1 MKTTALALLLLSVSG
16 SAFATNTNIEA
27 IDYQVSVTVEDSES
41 KLRFPT
47 FKFHSFG
54 QEVISQ
60 TEKCIY
66 SGVLSKHEA
75 NAILLEAKM
84 SCDYENGESSGQMPV
99 FILDKEGG
107 EASIE
112 LGEDQANLWKY
123 TVLVKALN

>member
-41 KLRFPT
+41 KLNFPT
-47 FKFHSFG
+47 FKFDSFG
-54 QEVISQ
+54 QEVTSQ

-84 SCDYENGESSGQMPV
+84 SCDYEDGESSGDMPV
-99 FILDKEGG
+99 FIVNKEGG

-123 TVLVKALN
+123 SVLIKALN

>member
-27 IDYQVSVTVEDSES
+27 IDYEVSVTVEDSES
-41 KLRFPT
+41 KLNFPT
-47 FKFHSFG
+47 FKFDSFG
-54 QEVISQ
+54 QEVSSQ
-60 TEKCIY
+60 TEECIY

-75 NAILLEAKM
+75 DAILLEAKM
-84 SCDYENGESSGQMPV
+84 SCDYENGESSSEMPV

-112 LGEDQANLWKY
+112 LGEDEANLWKY
-123 TVLVKALN
+123 TVLIKALN

>member
-1 MKTTALALLLLSVSG
+1 MKTTALALLLLSVFG
-16 SAFATNTNIEA
+16 SAFATNIEA

-41 KLRFPT
+41 KRSFPP
-47 FKFHSFG
+47 FKFYSFD
-54 QEVISQ
+54 QEVSSQ

-75 NAILLEAKM
+75 NAILLEAKT
-84 SCDYENGESSGQMPV
+84 SCDYVNGESSSEMPV

-112 LGEDQANLWKY
+112 LGEDEANLWKY
-123 TVLVKALN
+123 TVLIKALN

>member
-41 KLRFPT
+41 KLNFPT

-54 QEVISQ
+54 QEVTSQ

-84 SCDYENGESSGQMPV
+84 SCDYENGESSSEMPV
-99 FILDKEGG
+99 FILDQEGG

-112 LGEDQANLWKY
+112 PGEDETNLWKY
-123 TVLVKALN
+123 TVQIKALN

>member
-1 MKTTALALLLLSVSG
+1 MKTTALAVLLLGVSG
-16 SAFATNTNIEA
+16 CVFATDNNIEA

-41 KLRFPT
+41 KLNFPT

-54 QEVISQ
+54 QEVSSQ
-60 TEKCIY
+60 TEECIY

-84 SCDYENGESSGQMPV
+84 SCDYEDGESSGDMPV
-99 FILDKEGG
+99 FTLDKEGG

-112 LGEDQANLWKY
+112 FEEDGGNLWKY
-123 TVLVKALN
+123 TVLIKAPN

>member
-41 KLRFPT
+41 KLNFPT
-47 FKFHSFG
+47 FKFDSFG
-54 QEVISQ
+54 QEVSSQ
-60 TEKCIY
+60 TEECIY

-75 NAILLEAKM
+75 DAILLEAKM
-84 SCDYENGESSGQMPV
+84 SCDYENGQSSSEMPV

-112 LGEDQANLWKY
+112 LGEDEANLWKY
-123 TVLVKALN
+123 TVLIKALN

>member
-16 SAFATNTNIEA
+16 SAFATNTNSEA

-41 KLRFPT
+41 KLNFPT
-47 FKFHSFG
+47 FKFDSFG
-54 QEVISQ
+54 QEVTSQ

-84 SCDYENGESSGQMPV
+84 SCDYENGESSSNLPV
-99 FILDKEGG
+99 FILNKEGG

-112 LGEDQANLWKY
+112 LGEDEANLRKY
-123 TVLVKALN
+123 TVLIKALN

>member
-41 KLRFPT
+41 KLNFPT
-47 FKFHSFG
+47 FKFDSFG
-54 QEVISQ
+54 QEVTSQ

-75 NAILLEAKM
+75 NAILLE
-84 SCDYENGESSGQMPV
+84 GQNVMR
-99 FILDKEGG
+99 L
-107 EASIE
+107 
-112 LGEDQANLWKY
+112 
-123 TVLVKALN
+123 

>member
-41 KLRFPT
+41 KLSFPT

-54 QEVISQ
+54 QEVTSQ

-123 TVLVKALN
+123 MVLVKALN

>member
-41 KLRFPT
+41 KLNFPT
-47 FKFHSFG
+47 FKFDSFG
-54 QEVISQ
+54 QEVSSQ
-60 TEKCIY
+60 TEECIY

-75 NAILLEAKM
+75 DAILLEAKM
-84 SCDYENGESSGQMPV
+84 SCDYENGESSSDLPV
-99 FILDKEGG
+99 FILNKEGG

-112 LGEDQANLWKY
+112 LGEDEANLRKY
-123 TVLVKALN
+123 TVLIKALN

>member
-16 SAFATNTNIEA
+16 STFATNTNIEA

-41 KLRFPT
+41 KLSFPT

-54 QEVISQ
+54 QEVTSQ

-84 SCDYENGESSGQMPV
+84 SCDYEDGESSGDMPV
-99 FILDKEGG
+99 FIVNKEGG

-123 TVLVKALN
+123 SVLIKALN

>member
-41 KLRFPT
+41 KLSFPT

-54 QEVISQ
+54 QEVTSQ

>member
-1 MKTTALALLLLSVSG
+1 MKTTALALLLFSVSG

-41 KLRFPT
+41 KLNFPT
-47 FKFHSFG
+47 FKFDSFG
-54 QEVISQ
+54 QEVTSQ
-60 TEKCIY
+60 TEECIY

-84 SCDYENGESSGQMPV
+84 SCDYENGESSSNLPV
-99 FILDKEGG
+99 FILNKEGG

-112 LGEDQANLWKY
+112 LGEDEANLRKY
-123 TVLVKALN
+123 TVLIKALN

>member
-41 KLRFPT
+41 KLNFPT
-47 FKFHSFG
+47 FKFDSFG
-54 QEVISQ
+54 QEVTSQ

-84 SCDYENGESSGQMPV
+84 SCDYEDGESSGNMPV
-99 FILDKEGG
+99 FILNKEGG

-112 LGEDQANLWKY
+112 IGEDEANLWKY
-123 TVLVKALN
+123 TVLIKALN

>member
-41 KLRFPT
+41 KLSFPT

-54 QEVISQ
+54 QEVTSQ

-84 SCDYENGESSGQMPV
+84 SCDYRNGESSGQMPV

-107 EASIE
+107 EASVE
-112 LGEDQANLWKY
+112 LGEDEANLWKY
-123 TVLVKALN
+123 TVLIKALN

>member
-16 SAFATNTNIEA
+16 SAFATNNNIEA

-41 KLRFPT
+41 KRSFPP
-47 FKFHSFG
+47 FKFYSFD
-54 QEVISQ
+54 QEVSSQ

-84 SCDYENGESSGQMPV
+84 SCDYEDGESSGDMPV
-99 FILDKEGG
+99 FIVNKEGG

-112 LGEDQANLWKY
+112 IGEDEANLWKY
-123 TVLVKALN
+123 SVIIKALN

>member
-1 MKTTALALLLLSVSG
+1 MKTTASALLLLSVSG
-16 SAFATNTNIEA
+16 SAFATNNNIEA

-41 KLRFPT
+41 KLNFPT
-47 FKFHSFG
+47 FKFDSFG
-54 QEVISQ
+54 QEVSSQ
-60 TEKCIY
+60 TEECIY

-84 SCDYENGESSGQMPV
+84 SCDYENGESSSEMPV

-112 LGEDQANLWKY
+112 LGEDEANLWKY
-123 TVLVKALN
+123 TVLIKALN

>member
-41 KLRFPT
+41 KLSFPT

-54 QEVISQ
+54 QEVTSQ

-75 NAILLEAKM
+75 NAILLDAKM

-107 EASIE
+107 EASVE
-112 LGEDQANLWKY
+112 LEEDEANLWKY
-123 TVLVKALN
+123 TVLIKALN

>member
-41 KLRFPT
+41 KLNFPT
-47 FKFHSFG
+47 FKFDSFG
-54 QEVISQ
+54 QEVTSQ

-75 NAILLEAKM
+75 NTILLEAKM
-84 SCDYENGESSGQMPV
+84 SCDYEDGESSGDMPV

-107 EASIE
+107 EVSIE
-112 LGEDQANLWKY
+112 LGEDEANLWKY
-123 TVLVKALN
+123 SVLIKALN

>member
-16 SAFATNTNIEA
+16 NAFATNTNIEA

-41 KLRFPT
+41 KLNFPT
-47 FKFHSFG
+47 FKFDSFG
-54 QEVISQ
+54 QEVTSQ

-75 NAILLEAKM
+75 NVILLEAKM
-84 SCDYENGESSGQMPV
+84 SCDYENGESSSDLPV
-99 FILDKEGG
+99 FILNKEGG

-112 LGEDQANLWKY
+112 LGEDEANLWRY
-123 TVLVKALN
+123 TVLIKALN

>member
-1 MKTTALALLLLSVSG
+1 MKTTALALVLLSVSG

-41 KLRFPT
+41 KLNFPT

-84 SCDYENGESSGQMPV
+84 SCDYENGESSSDLPV
-99 FILDKEGG
+99 FILNKEGG

-112 LGEDQANLWKY
+112 LGEDEANLWRY
-123 TVLVKALN
+123 TVLIKALN

>member
-41 KLRFPT
+41 KLNFPT
-47 FKFHSFG
+47 FKFDSFG
-54 QEVISQ
+54 QEVTSQ
-60 TEKCIY
+60 TEECIY

-84 SCDYENGESSGQMPV
+84 SCDYENGESSSEMPV
-99 FILDKEGG
+99 FILDQEGG
-107 EASIE
+107 EANIE
-112 LGEDQANLWKY
+112 LGEDEANLWKY
-123 TVLVKALN
+123 TVLIKALN

>member
-1 MKTTALALLLLSVSG
+1 MKTIALAVLLLGVSG
-16 SAFATNTNIEA
+16 CVFATDNNIEA

-41 KLRFPT
+41 KLNFPT

-54 QEVISQ
+54 QEVSSQ
-60 TEKCIY
+60 TEECIY

-84 SCDYENGESSGQMPV
+84 LCDYDDGESSGDMPV
-99 FILDKEGG
+99 FTLDKEGG

-112 LGEDQANLWKY
+112 FEEDGVNLWKY
-123 TVLVKALN
+123 TVLIKALN

>member
-41 KLRFPT
+41 KLNFPT
-47 FKFHSFG
+47 FKFDSFD
-54 QEVISQ
+54 QEVSSQ
-60 TEKCIY
+60 TEECIY

-75 NAILLEAKM
+75 DAILLEAKM
-84 SCDYENGESSGQMPV
+84 SCDYENGESSSEMPV

-112 LGEDQANLWKY
+112 LGEDEANLWKY
-123 TVLVKALN
+123 TVLIKALN

>member
-41 KLRFPT
+41 KLNFPT
-47 FKFHSFG
+47 FKFDSFG
-54 QEVISQ
+54 QEVTSQ

-84 SCDYENGESSGQMPV
+84 SCDYEDGESSGQMPV
-99 FILDKEGG
+99 FIFNKEGG

-112 LGEDQANLWKY
+112 LGEDEANLWKY
-123 TVLVKALN
+123 TVLIKALN

>member
-41 KLRFPT
+41 KLSFPT

-54 QEVISQ
+54 QEVTSQ

-66 SGVLSKHEA
+66 SGVLSKHEV

-84 SCDYENGESSGQMPV
+84 SCDYGNGESSGQMPV

-107 EASIE
+107 EASIK
-112 LGEDQANLWKY
+112 LGEDQANL
-123 TVLVKALN
+123 